1 MISDTLDA
9 VWGALPYVLRGLP
22 YTLGISIAGLGGGFV
37 LGVLLG
43 LAGLGAWLWRIPAL
57 LYVEF
62 FRGTPLL
69 VQALFLFYGLPQF
82 IGRPIGPLTAS
93 VVVIAM
99 NAAAYIAEIVRGAMA
114 SISPGQREAGLS
126 LGLTLGQVYLW
137 VIWPQALRRM
147 LPGLGNQAITSIKDT
162 SILSVI
168 GVGELVRQG
177 QVYIAT
183 TFQAFEVYGLIAL
196 LYLAITLGF
205 SALLRHTEL
214 RLQRRGG
221 L

>member
-1 MISDTLDA
+1 MAADVLQA
-9 VWGALPYVLRGLP
+9 AWGALPYVLHGLP
-22 YTLGISIAGLGGGFV
+22 YTLGISMAGLGGGFL

-43 LAGLGAWLWRIPAL
+43 LAGLGTWLWRAPAL

-93 VVVIAM
+93 VLVIAM
-99 NAAAYIAEIVRGAMA
+99 NAAAYIAEIVRGAMI
-114 SISPGQREAGLS
+114 SISPGQREAGLA
-126 LGLTLGQVYLW
+126 LGLSLVQVYLW
-137 VIWPQALRRM
+137 VIWPQAFRRM
-147 LPGLGNQAITSIKDT
+147 IPGLGNQAITSIKDT

-183 TFQAFEVYGLIAL
+183 TFQAFEVYALIAL